1 MTGDELAPR
10 DVFISYASQDK
21 AVADAACQALELA
34 GIPCWIAPRDVS
46 PGEFYADAIV
56 RALNEAR
63 VLVLMLT
70 NEAVASPH
78 VLREVER
85 TSAKRHAIVA
95 LRFTSISLTPALEY
109 FLSASHWLDA
119 SESDVGSAM
128 PKLVAAV
135 QRLLAPPIAASPEKL
150 VTNLFHPPLEA
161 RRSPLRSSLFIGAIL
176 VIAVVVT
183 FLVIDKIRLASAPL
197 ASPSAI
203 IASTP
208 ATSVPSVAPA
218 AENSIAVLPF
228 ADMSEKKDQEYFSDG
243 LSEELID
250 RLARIPDLAVPGRTS
265 SFYFKGK
272 QATIAEIARTL
283 GVTHLLEGSVR
294 KSGGRLRVTVQLI
307 RADNGYHL
315 WSETYDRKLDD
326 IFKIQ
331 DDISALVTK
340 ALKLALRPVAAA
352 SANPNV
358 DANDLYLRAEFIY
371 RGNTK
376 DSTAR
381 TVELLKQAITLDPRF
396 ARAWALLARARS
408 HQAWQPEESSL
419 TEAAGEISEARD
431 AAERAVSLA
440 PTIADGHLALGRIY
454 LNADGNIAKASEEFE
469 RAAEL
474 EPHNADA
481 LLQRSSIAD
490 REGRFDEAARVAR
503 LAQALNPLDPNIMI
517 VLGDE
522 YLALGDGTSAE
533 RVARKLSE
541 LYPANMFWAT
551 QLVNAL
557 ALMGRAREAYD
568 LAEVQA
574 KDEYEH
580 LWDQA
585 FFLPSLGRPAEADAA
600 LARLEAADSQKMPPY
615 GVAEVYAHRGD
626 KDRAFE
632 WLNRQYKL
640 DPRPLDNLASD
651 PWFIGMRDD
660 ERFKDLRR
668 RLKLPPLYGPGSP
681 VN

>member
-1 MTGDELAPR
+1 MVDTPTSRA
-10 DVFISYASQDK
+10 VFISYASQDK
-21 AVADAACQALELA
+21 AVAEATCQALEQA
-34 GIPCWIAPRDVS
+34 GIACWIAPRDVS

-56 RALNEAR
+56 RALNEASI
-63 VLVLMLT
+63 LVLMLT
-70 NEAVASPH
+70 NDAVASPH

-95 LRFTSISLTPALEY
+95 LRFGSVSLTPALEY

-119 SESDVGSAM
+119 GESDMGSAM

-135 QRLLAPPIAASPEKL
+135 QRLMAPPNLANPAEP
-150 VTNLFHPPLEA
+150 VTDLFHLSVEA
-161 RRSPLRSSLFIGAIL
+161 RRSPLKTYFPIGVIV
-176 VIAVVVT
+176 VIAAVVT
-183 FLVIDKIRLASAPL
+183 YLVVDRVRLSSVRLANPPAVVASAP
-197 ASPSAI
+197 AA
-203 IASTP
+203 AAAAGT
-208 ATSVPSVAPA
+208 AA

-272 QATIAEIARTL
+272 QATIAEIAKAL

-340 ALKLALRPVAAA
+340 ALKLALLPAAPTL
-352 SANPNV
+352 NPNV
-358 DANDLYLRAEFIY
+358 DANDLYLRANFIY
-371 RGNTK
+371 RDLTTDGT
-376 DSTAR
+376 TR
-381 TVELLKQAITLDPRF
+381 TIELIKRALSLDPRF

-419 TEAAGEISEARD
+419 TEAASEIKEARD
-431 AAERAVSLA
+431 AAERAVALA

-454 LNADGNIAKASEEFE
+454 LIADRNVEKASEEFE
-469 RAAEL
+469 RAIKL
-474 EPHNADA
+474 EPRNADA
-481 LLQRSSIAD
+481 LLQHSAIAEH
-490 REGRFDEAARVAR
+490 EGRFDEAAREAR
-503 LAQALNPLDPNIMI
+503 LALDLDPLNPNVMI

-522 YLALGDGTSAE
+522 YLALGDGASAE
-533 RVARKLSE
+533 RVARKVSE
-541 LYPANMFWAT
+541 LYPANMFWQT
-551 QLVNAL
+551 QLINAL
-557 ALMGRAREAYD
+557 ALLGRTREAYD
-568 LAEVQA
+568 LAEDQA
-574 KDEYEH
+574 HNEYEH
-580 LWDQA
+580 LWDRA
-585 FFLPSLGRPAEADAA
+585 FYLPSLGRPAEADAA
-600 LARLEAADSQKMPPY
+600 LVRLEATDSRTILPY
-615 GVAEVYAHRGD
+615 TIAEIYGHRGD
-626 KDRAFE
+626 KDRALE

-640 DPRPLDNLASD
+640 DPRPLEFLDRD
-651 PWFIGMRDD
+651 PWFVGMRDD
-660 ERFKDLRR
+660 ERFKDLRH
-668 RLKLPPLYGPGSP
+668 RLNMPPLVVAGSP
-681 VN
+681 AQ